1 MATESAK
8 GPTTIDAYIADFPPD
23 VQERLQ
29 TMRQTVHAAAPEMSE
44 AIAYGMP
51 TFRLKG
57 KNVIHFG
64 AFTNHIGLYP
74 TPAGMDAFAE
84 RLAPYAGGKGSARFP
99 NDQPLPLD
107 LVTDIVRFRA
117 AQVGEKTGK
126 KR

>member
-1 MATESAK
+1 MSDAARK
-8 GPTTIDAYIADFPPD
+8 GPETIDAYIADFPPD

-29 TMRQTVHAAAPEMSE
+29 TMRQTVHAAAPGLTE

-74 TPAGMDAFAE
+74 TPSGIEAFAE

-107 LVTDIVRFRA
+107 LVTDIVRFRVA
-117 AQVGEKTGK
+117 EVGEKTGP